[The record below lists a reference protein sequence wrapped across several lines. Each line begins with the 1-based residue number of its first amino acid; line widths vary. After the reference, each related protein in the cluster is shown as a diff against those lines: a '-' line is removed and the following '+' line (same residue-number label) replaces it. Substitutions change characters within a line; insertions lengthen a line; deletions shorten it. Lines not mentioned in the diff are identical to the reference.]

1 MSWINRLQKRWQLKD
16 HKQVWIVLLVFACT
30 GFTVYFLK
38 PVLLSWL
45 NIGEDRTFW
54 VSVLYYIVVLPLYIL
69 ILVVYGFIFGQ
80 SAFFLAFSKRFVN
93 RIISIFRKK
102 TNK

>member
-1 MSWINRLQKRWQLKD
+1 MSWINRLQNRWQLSS

-38 PVLLSWL
+38 PVLLTWL
-45 NIGEDRTFW
+45 NIGEQRSLS
-54 VSVLYYIVVLPLYIL
+54 VSVMYYIVILPLYL
-69 ILVVYGFIFGQ
+69 AILVLYGFIFGQ
-80 SAFFLAFSKRFVN
+80 SAFFLAFSKRFVA

-102 TNK
+102 NK